1 MSLTYFI
8 DLSIFLT
15 VIKPMQ
21 GSEDNYQSNMKY
33 ILIMSAD
40 PDGDDTIYHDG
51 H

>member
-8 DLSIFLT
+8 DLSIFIT

-21 GSEDNYQSNMKY
+21 GSVNNYHSNMKY
-33 ILIMSAD
+33 IWIMSAD
-40 PDGDDTIYHDG
+40 PDQADAIYHDG